1 MLDVAK
7 TPNNQT
13 EADLNSGGVVSLCDD
28 VVLLLVLLRV
38 DRCSGEGF
46 VRVPDQTQRVDRSFH
61 LGEGTFDIQHKKI
74 ENENTHQ
81 MFVDDLCCLL
91 LSECLSSKL
100 VESFVDWGEQ
110 SERSV

>member
-46 VRVPDQTQRVDRSFH
+46 VRVPDQTQRVDCSFH
-61 LGEGTFDIQHKKI
+61 LEAKR
-74 ENENTHQ
+74 N
-81 MFVDDLCCLL
+81 
-91 LSECLSSKL
+91 
-100 VESFVDWGEQ
+100 
-110 SERSV
+110 